1 MARKVNM
8 VGLCWEGCD
17 AVNYHDTYCRYR
29 MKSPK
34 LESDKIKKF
43 MVLFMVVYS
52 IAITLEGKDMI
63 RKIQI
68 CILVLITTC
77 FLSGC
82 VSTGKFEQMEAA
94 KNEEIETLQQ
104 QKAALIDQ
112 KTMLEA
118 QKGILEKERFEL
130 TKHKSELEKQNT
142 AIYQQVGTLE
152 QQRAELLA
160 ASQQR
165 QQQYDAL
172 VQGLSNEVEQGQLKV
187 RQYQNMLA
195 VELAEQIFFDS
206 GRATLKAGGKDVLKK
221 VGEALIVYENKV
233 IRVVGHTDNIPIARS
248 LQATFPSNWEL
259 SVARAT
265 NVVRFLQEV
274 GVPPDRL
281 VASGR
286 GEYDPVAQNDS
297 SEGRQKNRRIEIML
311 IDQNLAAEMERT
323 IN

>member
-1 MARKVNM
+1 MNS
-8 VGLCWEGCD
+8 
-17 AVNYHDTYCRYR
+17 N
-29 MKSPK
+29 SN
-34 LESDKIKKF
+34 
-43 MVLFMVVYS
+43 
-52 IAITLEGKDMI
+52 
-63 RKIQI
+63 IQI
-68 CILVLITTC
+68 SILVLVAACCI
-77 FLSGC
+77 SGC
-82 VSTGKFEQMEAA
+82 VSTSKFEQMEAA
-94 KNEEIETLQQ
+94 KNIEIETLQQ
-104 QKAALIDQ
+104 QKAELIDQ
-112 KTMLEA
+112 KTRLEVRKA
-118 QKGILEKERFEL
+118 ILEKESSEL
-130 TKHKSELEKQNT
+130 AKHKSELEQQNT
-142 AIYQQVGTLE
+142 AIYQQVGSLE

-160 ASQQR
+160 ANQQR

-172 VQGLSNEVEQGQLKV
+172 VQGLSKEVEQGQLQV

-221 VGEALIVYENKV
+221 VGEALISYENKV

-274 GVPPDRL
+274 GVPPERM

-286 GEYDPVAQNDS
+286 GEYDPVAENDT

-311 IDQNLAAEMERT
+311 IDQNLAAEIERA